1 MRALVPAVLAATAAL
16 SAADR
21 VRPAAEAGSPVILL
35 DDDFSRLAPGMF
47 SPGVVGAHAE
57 YHYLPAL
64 APKGNWVVST
74 FLSEGSQR
82 AWRVV
87 HEDGRAGME
96 QAYTAPPEERTRTHP
111 MLVAGDPAWSDYELD
126 ASFTPATTEGQS
138 GVVFRYRHDR
148 AHYFA
153 GVTGGEVLLKK
164 VNEGA
169 AFRRLAET
177 VLARGPF
184 AWRPG
189 DVVRVRVGVRGD
201 ALRAEFDGRVVLE
214 ARDSTFGEGRIG
226 LTSDV
231 PTRYGSVR
239 VTAGPE
245 AARRFEAAR
254 ARRGAEEEARVAAN
268 PPMVPWRKLRT
279 DGFGVGRNL
288 RFGDLD
294 GDGRLEIL
302 VGQVVHHGPKDRHS
316 ELGCLTAMTLDG
328 RILWQS
334 GVPDAWKDGLTNDVA
349 FQAHDLDGDGR
360 AEVVY
365 GRDQELVV
373 AEGTTGRV
381 LRKVPTP
388 LVPAGDRDRPTS
400 PFPRILGDSLFF
412 CDLRGTGKPRD
423 IVLKDRYWHL
433 WAFTDTLEP
442 LWDVA
447 LRTGHYPYAYDVD
460 GDGRDELAVGY
471 SLVDHDGRVLW
482 SHDRDLQ
489 DHADG
494 VAIVRFEEGT
504 PPRLLWAASD
514 EGMLFADLG
523 GRILRHLQL
532 GHVQNPSTAD
542 YRPDLPG
549 LETVTINFWGNQG
562 IVHFFD
568 ARGEPYH
575 EFEPVQHGSMM
586 LPVNWTG
593 RPPEYWVLS
602 PNVGEGGLFDGWGRR
617 AVRFPADGHPDLCY
631 SVLNLAGDCRDEI
644 VVWDP
649 YEIWIYTQG
658 DGPRRGR
665 LYAPKRNPPWNA
677 SNYQATV
684 SLPGWSE

>member
-1 MRALVPAVLAATAAL
+1 MRPPLRALLAATAL
-16 SAADR
+16 FSAADR
-21 VRPAAEAGSPVILL
+21 GQPGHESGSPVILL
-35 DDDFSRLAPGMF
+35 DDDFGRLTPGMF

-74 FLSEGSQR
+74 FLSDGSQR

-87 HEDGRAGME
+87 RENDRALME
-96 QAYTAPPEERTRTHP
+96 QAYTAPLEERSRTHP
-111 MLVAGDPAWSDYELD
+111 MLVAGDPAWADYELETRF
-126 ASFTPATTEGQS
+126 APATTEGRS

-153 GVTGGEVLLKK
+153 GVTGGEARLEK

-169 AFRRLAET
+169 AFRKLAET
-177 VLARGPF
+177 VLAGRPF
-184 AWRPG
+184 SWKAG
-189 DVVRVRVGVRGD
+189 DFVRLRVGVQGD
-201 ALRAEFDGRVVLE
+201 ALRAEFGDQVVLE
-214 ARDSTFGEGRIG
+214 ARDATFPEGRIG

-231 PTRYGSVR
+231 PTRFDRVR
-239 VTAGPE
+239 VTAEPG
-245 AARRFEAAR
+245 AARRFESAR
-254 ARRGAEEEARVAAN
+254 AQREADEEARVAAN
-268 PPMVPWRKLRT
+268 PRMVPWRKLRT

-294 GDGRLEIL
+294 GDGRLDVL

-316 ELGCLTAMTLDG
+316 ELGCLTALTLDG

-334 GVPDAWKDGLTNDVA
+334 GAPDAWKDGLTNDVA

-360 AEVVY
+360 AEAVY
-365 GRDQELVV
+365 CRDQELVV
-373 AEGTTGRV
+373 AEGSTGRI
-381 LRKVPTP
+381 LRKIPTP
-388 LVPAGDRDRPTS
+388 LVPEGDDRPKS
-400 PFPRILGDSLFF
+400 PFPRILGDSLLF

-433 WAFTDTLEP
+433 WAFTDALEP

-471 SLVDHDGRVLW
+471 SLVDHDGRILW
-482 SHDRDLQ
+482 SHDRNLQ

-494 VAIVRFEEGT
+494 VAVVPFEEGA
-504 PPRLLWAASD
+504 PARLLCAASD
-514 EGMLFADLG
+514 EGIFFADLG

-575 EFEPVQHGSMM
+575 DFEPAQHGSMM

-593 RPPEYWVLS
+593 RPGEYWVLS
-602 PNVGEGGLFDGWGRR
+602 PSVSEGGLFDGWGGR

-631 SVLNLAGDCRDEI
+631 DVRDLTGDCRDEI

-649 YEIWIYTQG
+649 YEIWVYTQS
-658 DGPRRGR
+658 DGPRSGR
-665 LYAPKRNPPWNA
+665 LYKPKRNPPWNA

>member
-1 MRALVPAVLAATAAL
+1 VAGPPVVLFEDGFGA
-16 SAADR
+16 
-21 VRPAAEAGSPVILL
+21 
-35 DDDFSRLAPGMF
+35 LAPGML

-64 APKGNWVVST
+64 APRGGWVVSA
-74 FLSEGSQR
+74 FLSDASQR

-87 HEDGRAGME
+87 REDGRASLL
-96 QAYTAPPEERTRTHP
+96 QAYTAPLGERPRTHP
-111 MLVAGDPAWSDYELD
+111 MVVAGDPAWSDYDLE
-126 ASFTPATTEGQS
+126 ARFAPAAADGRS

-153 GVTGGEVLLKK
+153 GVHGGEALLAK
-164 VNEGA
+164 VAEGA
-169 AFRRLAET
+169 AFRRLNET
-177 VLARGPF
+177 VLARADF
-184 AWRPG
+184 ALGRD
-189 DVVRVRVGVRGD
+189 DVVSLRVSVRGE

-214 ARDSTFGEGRIG
+214 ARDPAFAEGRIG

-231 PTRYGSVR
+231 PARFDSVR
-239 VTAGPE
+239 VTAPPE
-245 AARRFEAAR
+245 AACRFEGAR
-254 ARRGAEEEARVAAN
+254 SRVAAEEEALVAAN
-268 PPMVPWRKLRT
+268 PRMVPWRKLRT

-316 ELGCLTAMTLDG
+316 ELGCLTALSLDG
-328 RILWQS
+328 RVLWQS
-334 GVPDAWKDGLTNDVA
+334 GVPDPWKDGLTNDVA

-365 GRDQELVV
+365 CRGQELVV

-388 LVPAGDRDRPTS
+388 LVPRGDDRPRS

-412 CDLRGTGKPRD
+412 CDLRGTGRPRD
-423 IVLKDRYWHL
+423 LVLKDRYWRL
-433 WAFTDTLEP
+433 WAYTDALEP
-442 LWDVA
+442 LCDVA
-447 LRTGHYPYAYDVD
+447 LNTGHYPYARDVD
-460 GDGRDELAVGY
+460 GDGKDELAVGY
-471 SLVDHDGRVLW
+471 SLLDHDGRILW
-482 SHDRDLQ
+482 SRDRDLQ

-494 VAIVRFEEGT
+494 VAIVPFGEGE
-504 PPRLLWAASD
+504 PERLLWAASD
-514 EGMLFADLG
+514 EGMIFADLD
-523 GRILRHLQL
+523 GRILRHHPL

-562 IVHFFD
+562 IVHLFD
-568 ARGEPYH
+568 ASGQPYH
-575 EFEPVQHGSMM
+575 ELEPAQHGSMM

-593 RPPEYWVLS
+593 RAGEYWALS
-602 PNVGEGGLFDGWGRR
+602 PSVVEGGLFDGWGRR

-631 SVLNLAGDCRDEI
+631 DVRDLAGDVRDEI

-649 YEIWIYTQG
+649 WEILIYTQS
-658 DGPRRGR
+658 DSPLKGR
-665 LYAPKRNPPWNA
+665 LYAPRRNPPWNA